1 MKIPIPVIAVVAD
14 VVSNRFTHSRIAN
27 FADAAGIIN
36 NYGDFAGN
44 KLEVVRFWM
53 KCANDDPEPL
63 AKLGIFI
70 VELMEVD
77 YEGFRQEEAQASLE
91 KDRGRVRE
99 SLAKHGLT
107 YLKDGKIVVTGVQ
120 AVSKT
125 VETFI
130 KTRDLSGVHAEFDRI
145 SANVEADPPAAVTAS
160 CALLE
165 SLFKAYT
172 SEEKLEMPSDK
183 SLGPLWKVV
192 RTHLMLEPDKLQEDD
207 IRKVLTRLGAIV
219 DGIGALR
226 THEGSAHGREKRSY
240 KIKPHHA
247 RLASHAAFT
256 IAAFI
261 MERWSDR

>member
-1 MKIPIPVIAVVAD
+1 MKIPIPVIALVAD

-36 NYGDFAGN
+36 SYGDLSGN
-44 KLEVVRFWM
+44 KLDMVRFWM
-53 KCANDDPEPL
+53 KCANEDSEPL
-63 AKLGIFI
+63 AKLGVFI

-77 YEGFRQEEAQASLE
+77 YSGFRQEEAQASLE
-91 KDRGRVRE
+91 KDRSRVRE

-125 VETFI
+125 IENFI

-165 SLFKAYT
+165 SLFKAYI
-172 SEEKLEMPSDK
+172 SDEELEMPSDK
-183 SLGPLWKVV
+183 SLGPLWKVG
-192 RTHLMLEPDKLQEDD
+192 P
-207 IRKVLTRLGAIV
+207 VLT
-219 DGIGALR
+219 
-226 THEGSAHGREKRSY
+226 
-240 KIKPHHA
+240 
-247 RLASHAAFT
+247 
-256 IAAFI
+256 
-261 MERWSDR
+261 

>member
-14 VVSNRFTHSRIAN
+14 VISNRFTHSRIAN
-27 FADAAGIIN
+27 FADTADITN
-36 NYGDFAGN
+36 KYGDFGGN
-44 KLEVVRFWM
+44 KLDVVRFWM

-63 AKLGIFI
+63 AKLGAFI

-77 YEGFRQEEAQASLE
+77 YGSEQVGLQLSLE
-91 KDRGRVRE
+91 IDRNRVRE

-130 KTRDLSGVHAEFDRI
+130 KTHDLSGVQAEFDRI

-165 SLFKAYT
+165 SLFKA
-172 SEEKLEMPSDK
+172 
-183 SLGPLWKVV
+183 
-192 RTHLMLEPDKLQEDD
+192 
-207 IRKVLTRLGAIV
+207 
-219 DGIGALR
+219 
-226 THEGSAHGREKRSY
+226 
-240 KIKPHHA
+240 
-247 RLASHAAFT
+247 
-256 IAAFI
+256 
-261 MERWSDR
+261 